1 MDNINLII
9 LTGSASF
16 ECHHINS
23 LMPCR
28 HGEKKT
34 ETKNANQ
41 NLCIDWTQP
50 IAFKDENQDNLD
62 KDGRNA

>member
-1 MDNINLII
+1 
-9 LTGSASF
+9 
-16 ECHHINS
+16 
-23 LMPCR
+23 MPCR